1 MIEIK
6 FLESENKAVAYDNK
20 NIIGECD
27 FVAINNIWNIIHTE
41 VNEEY
46 QGQKIAKKLVEM
58 IIKEAEKNNKQLT
71 AGCSYAKK
79 IINKNY

>member
-6 FLESENKAVAYDNK
+6 FLESENKAVVYDNK

-71 AGCSYAKK
+71 AECSYAKK
-79 IINKNY
+79 IINKN